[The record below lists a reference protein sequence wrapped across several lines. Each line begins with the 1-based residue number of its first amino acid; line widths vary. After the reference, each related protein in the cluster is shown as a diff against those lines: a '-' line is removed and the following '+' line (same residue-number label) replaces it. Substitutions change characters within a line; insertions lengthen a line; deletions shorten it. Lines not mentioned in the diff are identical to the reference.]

1 MIEIISAYNAIYLK
15 MFSSPSIKIYELN
28 NEAAKQ
34 QEVLK
39 LQIDVKNQEIQCIRK
54 NIDEMQKKL
63 ELAQM

>member
-1 MIEIISAYNAIYLK
+1 